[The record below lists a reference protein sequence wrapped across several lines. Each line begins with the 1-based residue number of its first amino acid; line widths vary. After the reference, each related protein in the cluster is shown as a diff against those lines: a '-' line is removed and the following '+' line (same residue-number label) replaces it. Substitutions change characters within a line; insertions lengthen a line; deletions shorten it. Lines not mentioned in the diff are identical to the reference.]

1 MKEFIIQ
8 INDIVMSVVIVLAA
22 FIGYG
27 WFGET
32 GAIGGFI
39 AGAAVS
45 GFWFV
50 LSAIYKNG
58 NTLIE
63 QNKDVIALLEEQ
75 LDAASNRQE
84 SVDTSTSN

>member
-1 MKEFIIQ
+1 MRSFIIQ
-8 INDIVMSVVIVLAA
+8 ITDLVMSVVIIATTFFGFA
-22 FIGYG
+22 

-39 AGAAVS
+39 VGAAAS

-50 LSAIYKNG
+50 LSAIYQNG

-63 QNKDVIALLEEQ
+63 QNRDVIALLEEQ
-75 LDAASNRQE
+75 LDAVSNRRE
-84 SVDTSTSN
+84 SVETSLID